1 MLKIEVLGPGRAKC
15 DDTFEKV
22 KQVLSELKLEAEP
35 IKVTDVFQII
45 DRGVNFTPALMING
59 KLIFQGKVPTQE
71 QIREIL
77 NEQISTK
84 EETK

>member
-1 MLKIEVLGPGRAKC
+1 MLKIEVLGPGCAKC
-15 DDTFEKV
+15 DSTFEKV
-22 KQVLSELKLEAEP
+22 RQVVDELKLEAEL

-59 KLIFQGKVPTQE
+59 ELIFQGKVPTPE

-77 NEQISTK
+77 NKQISAK
-84 EETK
+84 EEIR